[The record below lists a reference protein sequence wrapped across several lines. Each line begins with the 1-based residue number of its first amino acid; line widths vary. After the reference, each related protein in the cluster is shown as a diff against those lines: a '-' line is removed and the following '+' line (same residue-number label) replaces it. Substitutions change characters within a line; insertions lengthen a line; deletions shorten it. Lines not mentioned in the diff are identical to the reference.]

1 MRARALVIAAVA
13 LTAVLVVAALAAG
26 AAPALA
32 TRATAPA
39 AEISISTPPQADAPA
54 GAQAPD
60 ATVTAPVAIQTVEPK
75 AAPASAALDMRHLW
89 QSLNNCGPA
98 SVVMALS
105 TFGITADQETARL
118 ALRGPDVRRGMGPQG
133 VDPWV
138 KELYGLRSMWR
149 NNGTNGLLKQLV
161 ANGFAPLVTQ
171 WMQDPSV
178 SRIAHWR
185 AIRGYDDALGTFYV
199 NDPMLGN
206 FVPLSYRW
214 IQDNWQPFSYRYMV
228 IYRPEDEA
236 LLKAIVGP
244 EWSESRNREAFYQR
258 TKAEALAQDTAAAW
272 LTYGEASYQSGR
284 FDEALAAFDKG
295 LAMGNAQGVF
305 TLRSSYPQTLRAL
318 GKQREADAAQAKLS
332 NLSAVPS
339 STVAS
344 PPDSFAVWMAF
355 RRTLAFDTDL
365 PSE

>member
-1 MRARALVIAAVA
+1 MSRSAPASAWTRAIAPSRSSVAGASAPSAPKSTHWPCAVYAHTQTSVATARSGTASFTAWIARGTTWSRSLASIAVSSFRSETPKRRNPAIPADAAARASRTSSVIAKRSSHVA
-13 LTAVLVVAALAAG
+13 SGTRSRSSSALDTTPG
-26 AAPALA
+26 RMVRPW
-32 TRATAPA
+32 RA
-39 AEISISTPPQADAPA
+39 AEPRA

-60 ATVTAPVAIQTVEPK
+60 AAVTAPVAIQTVEPK

-258 TKAEALAQDTAAAW
+258 TKAEALAQDTAAA
-272 LTYGEASYQSGR
+272 
-284 FDEALAAFDKG
+284 
-295 LAMGNAQGVF
+295 
-305 TLRSSYPQTLRAL
+305 
-318 GKQREADAAQAKLS
+318 
-332 NLSAVPS
+332 
-339 STVAS
+339 
-344 PPDSFAVWMAF
+344 
-355 RRTLAFDTDL
+355 
-365 PSE
+365 

>member
-1 MRARALVIAAVA
+1 
-13 LTAVLVVAALAAG
+13 
-26 AAPALA
+26 
-32 TRATAPA
+32 
-39 AEISISTPPQADAPA
+39 
-54 GAQAPD
+54 
-60 ATVTAPVAIQTVEPK
+60 
-75 AAPASAALDMRHLW
+75 
-89 QSLNNCGPA
+89 
-98 SVVMALS
+98 MALS

-138 KELYGLRSMWR
+138 NELYGLRSMWR
-149 NNGTNGLLKQLV
+149 NNGTVDLLKRLV

-185 AIRGYDDALGTFYV
+185 TIRGYDDGQQTFFV

-206 FVPLSYRW
+206 FVPLGYQW

-228 IYRPEDEA
+228 VYRPEDEA

-244 EWSESRNREAFYQR
+244 EWSESRNREAFYER
-258 TKAEALAQDTAAAW
+258 AKAEALGQHTSAAW

-284 FDEALAAFDKG
+284 FEEALAAFDRG
-295 LAMGNAQGVF
+295 FSLGSALGVF
-305 TLRSSYPQTLRAL
+305 TVRSSYPQTLRAL
-318 GKQREADAAQAKLS
+318 GKLNDADRAQA
-332 NLSAVPS
+332 NLSSLTAVPS

-344 PPDSFAVWMAF
+344 PPDTFALWMAF
-355 RRTLAFDTDL
+355 RRTLAFDAAQ